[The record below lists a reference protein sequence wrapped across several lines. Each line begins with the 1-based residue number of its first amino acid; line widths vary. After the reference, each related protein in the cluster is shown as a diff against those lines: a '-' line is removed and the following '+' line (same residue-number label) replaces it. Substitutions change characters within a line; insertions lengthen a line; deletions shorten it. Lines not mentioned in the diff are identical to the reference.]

1 MLLNWRRFCVT
12 PRPRSRKRSR
22 RHGRCETIRHRP
34 HIDGLEDRTVLSPG
48 QLDPTFGSMGLV
60 TTDFFQTNSVAHAIA
75 IQADGKIV
83 AGGLGG
89 YTSGFALARYN
100 ANGSLDTT
108 FGSNGDGLVTFDFGG
123 YSSELDGVAI
133 QGDGKIVVAGWAT
146 TSYFDTQPK
155 VVVARL
161 NPNGSLDTSFGSQGK
176 RIIVI
181 GGVDDEAHAL
191 AIQPDGKI
199 VLVGQATSSSGS
211 IYFTVLRLT
220 NLGSF
225 DLTFGNQGGFISHFP
240 GAVNDAAYAVRLQ
253 PDGKIVAAG
262 YTGPAT
268 GIFGVLRLTT
278 SGAPDATFGNGGFVS
293 TNFGGDDIVYGL
305 GIQTDGKIDAAGEI
319 TVNGLANFGLARYN
333 ANGTLDSSFGTGGK
347 VTTAMGLQN
356 WASIAKG
363 LVIQPNGK
371 LVAAGYAYGGGNSAF
386 AVARYTSNGALDSG
400 FGNGGKAYA
409 LFNGNEQALAV
420 ALQGDGKIVTAGET
434 LNERF
439 ALARFLGD
447 SPAQATHF
455 SLTPSTTT
463 VRAGTPFTITVRALD
478 AQNNLVPSYTGTVH
492 FTSTDGRATLPGNYT
507 FTAADAGVHTFSVT
521 LATPGN
527 QTVTATDIASGI
539 TGNTTVSVVSVAT
552 HFSVTPSATT
562 VTAGVAFTITVQAL
576 DAQNNRVPSY
586 TGTVHFTSTDSRA
599 TLPAN
604 YTFTAA
610 DAGVHTFSVTLATPG
625 NQAVTATDTSS
636 GITGNT
642 TVTVAANSQFNE
654 YPVRPGSAPIGIAVG
669 PDGNLYFTEQT
680 QATNQIGVMNPSGTV
695 IAEYPVPTAN
705 SRPEYLVAGPDGNM
719 WFTEQRGNQIAAL
732 ATDGSGTITE
742 FPTPTPNS
750 APTFI
755 TVGPDG
761 NVWFTEE
768 NANQIGYIDLAGGT
782 YTITEFPIPTVNSG
796 PIGIT
801 AGPDG
806 NIWFTE
812 INASQVGYIDL
823 AGGTYTITE
832 FPIPTANSQPVGIAA
847 GPDGN
852 IWFTESNANQV
863 AALDLAGGTY
873 GITELPIPSPNSF
886 SQDIIAGPDGNMWF
900 TETGN
905 PASNK
910 LGSVDLVGGTYAIT
924 EYAVPTAA
932 SAPVGLTIGPSGTD
946 IWFAEVLA
954 DQIGQFVSP
963 PTRSPARNRALS
975 RGKVRAEL
983 ALGAL
988 LPALEQ
994 VRPLVIPVSQENR
1007 VPPAGLVHPSW
1018 TPTEARVET
1027 AHIAA
1032 ALAST
1037 AVPTLPAVDG
1047 MDEGE
1052 VWPLTHPGPRGREVL
1067 WPWWEAPFWAGDQD
1081 GTIL

>member
-1 MLLNWRRFCVT
+1 
-12 PRPRSRKRSR
+12 
-22 RHGRCETIRHRP
+22 
-34 HIDGLEDRTVLSPG
+34 
-48 QLDPTFGSMGLV
+48 MGLV
-60 TTDFFQTNSVAHAIA
+60 TTDFFQTNSVAHAVA

-100 ANGSLDTT
+100 ANGGLDTT
-108 FGSNGDGLVTFDFGG
+108 FGSNGNGLVTFDFGG
-123 YSSELDGVAI
+123 YSSELDGLAI
-133 QGDGKIVVAGWAT
+133 QGNGKIVVAGWAT
-146 TSYFDTQPK
+146 TSYFDTHPK

-199 VLVGQATSSSGS
+199 VLAGQATDSAGS
-211 IYFTVLRLT
+211 IYFTVMRLT

-225 DLTFGNQGGFISHFP
+225 DVTFGNQGGYIHHFP

-262 YTGPAT
+262 YTGPVA

-278 SGAPDATFGNGGFVS
+278 SGAPDTTFGNGGFVS
-293 TNFGGDDIVYGL
+293 TDFAGGDDIVYGV
-305 GIQTDGKIDAAGEI
+305 GIQTDGKIVAAGEA
-319 TVNGLANFGLARYN
+319 TVSGHANFGLARYT
-333 ANGTLDSSFGTGGK
+333 ASGTLDNSFGTGGK
-347 VTTAMGLQN
+347 VVTAMGLQN

-371 LVAAGYAYGGGNSAF
+371 LVAAGYAYGGGNSTF
-386 AVARYTSNGALDSG
+386 AVARYTSNGTLDSG

-447 SPAQATHF
+447 SPVQATHF

-463 VRAGTPFTITVRALD
+463 VRAGTPFAVTVRALD
-478 AQNNLVPSYTGTVH
+478 AQNNVVPGYTGTVH
-492 FTSTDGRATLPGNYT
+492 FTSTDGRATLPGNYTFTAADTGVHTFSVTLATPGNQTVTATDIASGITGNTTVTVTAVATHFSVMPSATTVTAGVAFTITVQALDAQNNRVTSYTGTVHFTSSDGRAALPGNYT

-527 QTVTATDIASGI
+527 QTVTATD
-539 TGNTTVSVVSVAT
+539 
-552 HFSVTPSATT
+552 
-562 VTAGVAFTITVQAL
+562 
-576 DAQNNRVPSY
+576 
-586 TGTVHFTSTDSRA
+586 
-599 TLPAN
+599 
-604 YTFTAA
+604 
-610 DAGVHTFSVTLATPG
+610 
-625 NQAVTATDTSS
+625 TSS
-636 GITGNT
+636 GITGHT
-642 TVTVAANSQFNE
+642 TVTVVANSQFNE
-654 YPVRPGSAPIGIAVG
+654 YPVRSGSNPIGIAVG

-680 QATNQIGVMNPSGTV
+680 QATNQIGVMSPSGTV
-695 IAEYPVPTAN
+695 LAEYPVPTAN

-750 APTFI
+750 APTLI

-761 NVWFTEE
+761 NVWFTELG
-768 NANQIGYIDLAGGT
+768 ANQIGYIDLAGGT
-782 YTITEFPIPTVNSG
+782 YTITEFPIPTANSG

-812 INASQVGYIDL
+812 LNANQVGYIDL

-832 FPIPTANSQPVGIAA
+832 FPIPTANSQPSGIAA

-852 IWFTESNANQV
+852 IWFMESNANQV
-863 AALDLAGGTY
+863 AVLDLAGGTY
-873 GITELPIPSPNSF
+873 GITELSIPSLNSF
-886 SQDIIAGPDGNMWF
+886 SQNIIAGPDGNMWF

-905 PASNK
+905 PASNQ
-910 LGSVDLVGGTYAIT
+910 LGAVDLVGGTYAIT
-924 EYAVPTAA
+924 EYAVPTPA

-946 IWFAEVLA
+946 IWFAEVFA

-963 PTRSPARNRALS
+963 PTAGPARNRLS
-975 RGKVRAEL
+975 SWGRVRAE
-983 ALGAL
+983 GTSRAL
-988 LPALEQ
+988 LTALEQ
-994 VRPLVIPVSQENR
+994 VSPVVAPVRIGNGVSS
-1007 VPPAGLVHPSW
+1007 AGLVPTSW
-1018 TPTEARVET
+1018 PPTATRAKIDE
-1027 AHIAA
+1027 IAA

-1037 AVPTLPAVDG
+1037 TVPTLPSADW
-1047 MDEGE
+1047 MDKGAI
-1052 VWPLTHPGPRGREVL
+1052 WPLTHPNPHTREIS
-1067 WPWWEAPFWAGDQD
+1067 WSWWEAPFWVADQNE
-1081 GTIL
+1081 TIR